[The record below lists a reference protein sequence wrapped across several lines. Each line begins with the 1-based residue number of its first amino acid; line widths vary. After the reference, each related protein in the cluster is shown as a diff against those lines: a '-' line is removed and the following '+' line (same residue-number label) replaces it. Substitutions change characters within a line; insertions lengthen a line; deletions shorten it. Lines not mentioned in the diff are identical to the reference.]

1 MPEATQD
8 DDVVSFKRRAD
19 DKEIAAIAVSKAA
32 AAEHRLYNL
41 SRLVSAWIWE
51 TDADFRLT
59 NVSYRIFDILGIH
72 PQELIGRRL
81 GEIGSFVTLEDFPE
95 GGESQSTFRDVFFEA
110 AARDGQKH
118 LFLVSGLP
126 VYDQDGGAF
135 QGMQGIAEDVTR
147 HPRADAEFEK
157 LFAALEDSLIM
168 VMIANSEGEI
178 EYANTK
184 FQEATGY
191 NLDELKQISPEA
203 LVEIPK
209 DKNEERWE
217 SLRDGNEWRGETHYR
232 RKNGALFSVI
242 ETISPIPSS
251 DGGVDRLLWVVEDD
265 TAQRVYRKHVSSRTD
280 PELFTDMPSRIKNA
294 VFLVLSSDN
303 CLITKLQMENLALG
317 DAMNRLPLGVIV
329 VDAFSRPIR
338 MNRSAKEI
346 IETNDGLSMGR
357 DGLQG
362 TVDGK
367 TVRMRDIIWR
377 TGRAAAAKRKTDSSG
392 AIALER
398 PSGFRPLSV
407 VVTPLRTE
415 SHYFDKDRPAA
426 LIFISDPEAHPEI
439 DENRLCSLYG
449 LTRAEARLATLLA
462 QDLSLADAADELE
475 VSQHTVRTHVKRIF
489 SKTTTERQSGLI
501 RLLLSGPAQ
510 ISRD

>member
-1 MPEATQD
+1 MAEAKRQIAKIGAKR
-8 DDVVSFKRRAD
+8 VVD
-19 DKEIAAIAVSKAA
+19 DKEIAAMAVGRAA

-41 SRLVSAWIWE
+41 SRLVSAWVWE

-59 NVSYRIFDILGIH
+59 NISYRAFDILGLH

-81 GEIGSFVTLEDFPE
+81 AEFGAFITLEDFPE

-110 AARDGQKH
+110 EARDGRKH

-126 VYDQDGGAF
+126 VYDQDTGAF

-157 LFAALEDSLIM
+157 LFEALENSLIL

-178 EYANTK
+178 EYANAK

-191 NLDELKQISPEA
+191 TLDELKQITPET
-203 LVEIPK
+203 LVDMPK
-209 DKNEERWE
+209 VRKEEKSE
-217 SLRDGNEWRGETHYR
+217 QINDGQVWQGETHYR
-232 RKNGALFSVI
+232 RKNGALFWAS
-242 ETISPIPSS
+242 ETVSPIPTQ
-251 DGGVDRLLWVVEDD
+251 DGGIDRMLWVIEDEISR
-265 TAQRVYRKHVSSRTD
+265 RVYSKHLSPRAD
-280 PELFTDMPSRIKNA
+280 PELFTDMPSRIRNA

-303 CLITKLQMENLALG
+303 CLITKLQMENLALD
-317 DAMNRLPLGVIV
+317 DALNRLPLGVIV
-329 VDAFSRPIR
+329 ADAFSRPIR
-338 MNRSAKEI
+338 MNRSAQAI
-346 IETNDGLSMGR
+346 LDMDDGLSLGR
-357 DGLQG
+357 EGLHGMCDGQP
-362 TVDGK
+362 
-367 TVRMRDIIWR
+367 VRLRDVIWR
-377 TGRAAAAKRKTDSSG
+377 TGRVMKNKKNEASG

-398 PSGFRPLSV
+398 PSGYRPLSV

-415 SHYFDKDRPAA
+415 SRYFDKDRPAA
-426 LIFISDPEAHPEI
+426 LIFISDPESHPRI
-439 DENRLCSLYG
+439 DEARLSQLYG
-449 LTRAEARLATLLA
+449 LTRAEARLAALLSR
-462 QDLSLADAADELE
+462 DHSLADAADELP

-510 ISRD
+510 ISPD